1 MRAYGNLGHRLH
13 SRDRIDEAIRVT
25 RDAVALAR
33 RRGDRPWERFALAN
47 LVEFLASAGE
57 WNEAIALGS
66 EFPEDARAALGSAF
80 PAETLIWI
88 EVERGNLEEART
100 LSLGLAGREASDDY
114 QDRAYG
120 ALAFA
125 AIARADGRHDEAL
138 DWGEK
143 AFTEFML
150 HGDPL
155 QGVNAFAEAAGA
167 ALALGDLGNVRELLS
182 RLAALRPV
190 ARTRYLRPQEARFAA
205 RLAACSTES
214 DAVEPGFR
222 RATEAFRELGMPFW
236 LAVTLD
242 EQGEWLIGRRPGGR
256 GRAAS
261 RRGARDLR
269 AARGAARLER
279 LDAVGPPSEA
289 LAG

>member
-13 SRDRIDEAIRVT
+13 SRDQIDEAIDVT

-33 RRGDRPWERFALAN
+33 RWGDRPWEWFALAN
-47 LVEFLASAGE
+47 LVEFLATAGE

-66 EFPEDARAALGSAF
+66 EFREDDRAAARRF

-88 EVERGNLEEART
+88 EVERGSLEEAQA
-100 LSLGLAGREASDDY
+100 LSLGLAGRESSEDY

-125 AIARADGRHDEAL
+125 AVARADGRHDEAL

-150 HGDPL
+150 HGDTL
-155 QGVNAFAEAAGA
+155 QGVNAFAEAAGS
-167 ALALGDLGNVRELLS
+167 ALTLGDLGNVRELLS
-182 RLAALRPV
+182 RLAALQPV
-190 ARTRYLRPQEARFAA
+190 ARTRYLRAQEARFGA
-205 RLAACSTES
+205 RLAACTTES

-222 RATEAFRELGMPFW
+222 LATETFRELGMPFW
-236 LAVTLD
+236 LAVTLL
-242 EQGEWLIGRRPGGR
+242 EHGEWLVSE
-256 GRAAS
+256 GRAGEADPLLAEA
-261 RRGARDLR
+261 REIFERLGARPW
-269 AARGAARLER
+269 LER
-279 LDAVGPPSEA
+279 VEAVSPRAEV